1 MRPDVNKNPNT
12 IIEEG
17 SMNNHYTKWGKDWAD
32 RNKDVRKAYR
42 AKWYKDNQTRI
53 REQQK
58 EYRFKR
64 DLSEVTGESNE

>member
-1 MRPDVNKNPNT
+1 
-12 IIEEG
+12 
-17 SMNNHYTKWGKDWAD
+17 MNNHYTKWGKNWEE
-32 RNKDVRKAYR
+32 RNKESRKAYR

-64 DLSEVTGESNE
+64 DLAGVMGESDE

>member
-1 MRPDVNKNPNT
+1 
-12 IIEEG
+12 
-17 SMNNHYTKWGKDWAD
+17 MNNHYTKWGKNWEE
-32 RNKDVRKAYR
+32 RNKESRKAYR